1 MNPTTYLPPG
11 LPAPAAERDGL
22 SAPYWNGLR
31 EGRLM
36 VQRCA
41 HCGTWQFGPEWICHH
56 CHAFDPAWV
65 EVAPEGRIFSWER
78 VWHPSHAALK
88 SHGPYLVVLV
98 ELPLAGGV
106 RMLGNLL
113 GDPLQ
118 AVHIGT
124 PVRGV
129 FEAHGEGDTAYG
141 LLQWAVLGTHG
152 ADA

>member
-1 MNPTTYLPPG
+1 M
-11 LPAPAAERDGL
+11 
-22 SAPYWNGLR
+22 
-31 EGRLM
+31 
-36 VQRCA
+36 
-41 HCGTWQFGPEWICHH
+41 
-56 CHAFDPAWV
+56 
-65 EVAPEGRIFSWER
+65 
-78 VWHPSHAALK
+78 
-88 SHGPYLVVLV
+88 LV